1 MTIRCAIC
9 DRPIPEDAIDAW
21 RPFCSERCKLVD
33 LSNWLGGGYVI
44 PGDPVELPLDD
55 PSAPADG
62 LGGSTDDSD
71 R

>member
-1 MTIRCAIC
+1 
-9 DRPIPEDAIDAW
+9 
-21 RPFCSERCKLVD
+21 
-33 LSNWLGGGYVI
+33 LGGGYVI
-44 PGDPVELPLDD
+44 PGDPVELPVDD